1 MSEQEKPMQKY
12 EDRYKNLLL
21 QFSKTAGELAA
32 AGDIKGIHFLTECL
46 DAVLGR
52 ALEIISAQREA
63 QQGPDEW
70 KGGWVS

>member
-21 QFSKTAGELAA
+21 QFSKAAGELAA

-52 ALEIISAQREA
+52 ALQYIEA
-63 QQGPDEW
+63 QQGPDQSEW
-70 KGGWVS
+70 EAGWVMS